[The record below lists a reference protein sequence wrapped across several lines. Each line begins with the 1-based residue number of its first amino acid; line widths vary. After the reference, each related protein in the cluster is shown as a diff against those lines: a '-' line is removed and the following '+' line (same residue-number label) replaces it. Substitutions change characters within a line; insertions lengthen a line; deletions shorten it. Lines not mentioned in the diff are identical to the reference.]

1 MKLKSMLL
9 IFVFILLTGCSSN
22 NKDVN
27 SANSSD
33 GINNTETESVSVV
46 NEVGPEDIS
55 VMDIIWNQYD
65 LENVGSFEVIHL
77 EEGIY
82 LVGLMNQYGNNLN
95 YQYHYFNSITN
106 ESVEV
111 GRIHQLIESI
121 IFNENEI
128 QFLCDG
134 NNSMNG
140 FKDFPLNYTF
150 DITTYDLTIEESLY
164 SIGKKSAPVTVGN
177 PPNATLLES
186 IEVMD
191 NQMTFEFG
199 GHETTQYIGGGFAPN
214 IQILSQDKNTITL
227 DFKNLYFEEKQF
239 EVLLEQGIVEEISFG
254 VYEDNANQHHS
265 IVTIHLNEK
274 YTKYACKL
282 VYGENDF
289 YNLEINMK

>member
-1 MKLKSMLL
+1 MKIKTMIFILL
-9 IFVFILLTGCSSN
+9 FVLLTGCSSN
-22 NKDVN
+22 NNDV
-27 SANSSD
+27 NSSD
-33 GINNTETESVSVV
+33 GINNTEIESVSIVD
-46 NEVGPEDIS
+46 EVDLGDLS
-55 VMDIIWNQYD
+55 VRDIIWKQYD
-65 LENVGSFEVIHL
+65 LGNVGAFEVIHL
-77 EEGIY
+77 EEGKY

-95 YQYHYFNSITN
+95 YNYHYFNSHTN
-106 ESVEV
+106 ESVQI

-140 FKDFPLNYTF
+140 FKDFPLNYIF
-150 DITTYDLTIEESLY
+150 DVTTHDFTIEESLY
-164 SIGKKSAPVTVGN
+164 SIGEENVPVTVGN
-177 PPNATLLES
+177 SPNATLLES
-186 IEVMD
+186 FEVMD
-191 NQMTFEFG
+191 DQMTFEFG

-214 IQILSQDKNTITL
+214 IQISSQDINTITL

-239 EVLLEQGIVEEISFG
+239 EVLMEQGIVEEISYK
-254 VYEDNANQHHS
+254 VYEDIGKQHHS

-289 YNLEINMK
+289 YNLEIHMK